1 MMYAFLHTKST
12 SQLVKNSPEDPPLG
26 AFQNF
31 IVIIILDKYI
41 TELKYLATSMFIIHQ
56 GYICIYIYRASAQIF
71 IKYVYAMYSKIFGIG
86 ISLNICENTIPNL
99 YTHPVESSEIRGSPV
114 TGW

>member
-56 GYICIYIYRASAQIF
+56 GYICIYMYTEPLP
-71 IKYVYAMYSKIFGIG
+71 KYSLSMYMLCIQRYLVLVY
-86 ISLNICENTIPNL
+86 L
-99 YTHPVESSEIRGSPV
+99 
-114 TGW
+114 

>member
-1 MMYAFLHTKST
+1 MY
-12 SQLVKNSPEDPPLG
+12 
-26 AFQNF
+26 
-31 IVIIILDKYI
+31 
-41 TELKYLATSMFIIHQ
+41 
-56 GYICIYIYRASAQIF
+56 IYVYRASAQIF